1 MLRTNG
7 ARCRFFERN
16 KKVVVPNRF
25 DDLVFHGAPGGIRTH
40 NHRIRSPVLYPLSH
54 GGEKVPMHERA
65 SGMSM
70 HYNGNTSLGAEML
83 SGFLEGRQEQDNG
96 LFVGEGCRRIRR
108 RQNLRPRDAGRQS
121 RRGKGARGF
130 KGENTLHSGRWKRWE
145 TRRER
150 TRGRKNQKFEIRY
163 CICLATCL

>member
-96 LFVGEGCRRIRR
+96 LFVGEVVVGYEEGKISGRAMLGGKADGARERGGSKAKILYILADGKGGR
-108 RQNLRPRDAGRQS
+108 RDAKGR
-121 RRGKGARGF
+121 G
-130 KGENTLHSGRWKRWE
+130 GERI
-145 TRRER
+145 
-150 TRGRKNQKFEIRY
+150 KNLK
-163 CICLATCL
+163 

>member
-130 KGENTLHSGRWKRWE
+130 KGEKYFTFWPMEKAGDE
-145 TRRER
+145 TRKDE
-150 TRGRKNQKFEIRY
+150 GAKESKI
-163 CICLATCL
+163 